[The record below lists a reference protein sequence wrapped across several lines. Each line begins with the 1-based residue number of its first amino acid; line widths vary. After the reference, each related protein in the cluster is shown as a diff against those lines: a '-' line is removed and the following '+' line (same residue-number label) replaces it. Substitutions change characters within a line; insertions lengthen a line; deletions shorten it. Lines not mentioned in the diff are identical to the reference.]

1 MGAACFPEEQGSGR
15 AAQRRNIE
23 ARRYVQLRII
33 GSAMRCSK
41 EGDVM
46 NKLTSILV
54 GGVGCWDANRRPAR
68 VAACRPLVTNSI
80 RDPQFFA

>member
-1 MGAACFPEEQGSGR
+1 
-15 AAQRRNIE
+15 
-23 ARRYVQLRII
+23 
-33 GSAMRCSK
+33 
-41 EGDVM
+41 M